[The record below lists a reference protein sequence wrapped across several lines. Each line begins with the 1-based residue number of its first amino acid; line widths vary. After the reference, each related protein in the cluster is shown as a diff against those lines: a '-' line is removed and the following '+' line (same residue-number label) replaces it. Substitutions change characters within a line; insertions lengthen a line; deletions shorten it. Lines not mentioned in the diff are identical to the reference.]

1 MVSVSEAIE
10 GVAPGWRIA
19 LSNAVGRAKTGVLK
33 SLLSAIHYSGAGRLG
48 AAKARGRGIIF
59 TLHSVSPTAPDA
71 FDPNGILRVT
81 PKFLEEA
88 IAATQAAGYDIVSL
102 DEAARRMAQPDAGK
116 PFACFTFD
124 DGYRGNRDHAYPIF
138 KRLCLPFAIYIP
150 TDYPLGLGELWWLV
164 LEGAVRK
171 ADALDVTIAGQQSRF
186 VTRTPAQKIFA
197 FNKIYWQLRKL
208 PEAELRAQVR
218 RIAAAAGYD
227 ASTLCSDEIMT
238 WEELRA
244 LAADPLVTLGAHT
257 RRHLALAKLP
267 AEEARAEAAES
278 VAILEAELGRPC
290 RHFSY
295 PYGDATSAGPRDFA
309 LLAEIGV
316 ATAVTTRKGLIGSAD
331 ETCMTGLPRVSLN
344 GDFQKARY
352 VSAYLSG
359 VPFALLALAGG
370 LKARLRRPRGEA
382 ATPDAAAA
390 APAGA

>member
-1 MVSVSEAIE
+1 M
-10 GVAPGWRIA
+10 
-19 LSNAVGRAKTGVLK
+19 
-33 SLLSAIHYSGAGRLG
+33 
-48 AAKARGRGIIF
+48 
-59 TLHSVSPTAPDA
+59 
-71 FDPNGILRVT
+71 
-81 PKFLEEA
+81 
-88 IAATQAAGYDIVSL
+88 
-102 DEAARRMAQPDAGK
+102 
-116 PFACFTFD
+116 
-124 DGYRGNRDHAYPIF
+124 

-295 PYGDATSAGPRDFA
+295 PYGDVRSAGPREFD
-309 LLAEIGV
+309 LVRELGLK
-316 ATAVTTRKGLIGSAD
+316 TAVTTEKGLIRAEHAASLTA
-331 ETCMTGLPRVSLN
+331 LPRISLN
-344 GDFQKARY
+344 GDFQTLPCLKAL
-352 VSAYLSG
+352 LSG
-359 VPFALLALAGG
+359 VPFALWNTMAV
-370 LKARLRRPRGEA
+370 LRRPRA
-382 ATPDAAAA
+382 ASACRSAIRSGS
-390 APAGA
+390 APISPSICRAPKAQPRRC